1 MQIDKTTGKYI
12 LNKQEK
18 EFLLKNKDKKISETA
33 ELFNKKYNFLLSYR
47 WISSFYNKRG
57 IYKKRKEHNIYKTNS
72 EKIEFKKGCKYGIY
86 EISIDNNNK
95 KKYERFIGNFNHLK
109 TYKHHILFEGKNGVR
124 ESFLNNR
131 QLYRFE
137 KVS

>member
-72 EKIEFKKGCKYGIY
+72 EK
-86 EISIDNNNK
+86 N
-95 KKYERFIGNFNHLK
+95 
-109 TYKHHILFEGKNGVR
+109 
-124 ESFLNNR
+124 
-131 QLYRFE
+131 
-137 KVS
+137 